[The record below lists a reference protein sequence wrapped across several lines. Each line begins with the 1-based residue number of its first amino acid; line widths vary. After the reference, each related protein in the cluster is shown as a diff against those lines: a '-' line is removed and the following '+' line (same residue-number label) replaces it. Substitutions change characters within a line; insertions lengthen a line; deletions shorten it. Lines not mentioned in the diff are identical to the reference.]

1 MADIIA
7 ALLFAIITATA
18 TLGVTAVGFFVFHR
32 NAADR
37 DAQQQER
44 IEYAFFGVAS
54 LVIMG
59 LALYLFYSL

>member
-1 MADIIA
+1 MVDIIG
-7 ALLFAIITATA
+7 ALLFAIITATG

-37 DAQQQER
+37 DAQQQTR
-44 IEYAFFGVAS
+44 IEYAFFGVAL
-54 LVIMG
+54 LVFMA

>member
-18 TLGVTAVGFFVFHR
+18 TIGVTAVGFFVFHR

-44 IEYAFFGVAS
+44 IEYAFFIRR
-54 LVIMG
+54 L
-59 LALYLFYSL
+59 